1 MSICVSQE
9 TLHSSGIALRLKLN
23 YKIETLLTDF
33 KDHYAFPEPAASEF
47 KQNAFGVY
55 ALQTQIMKHF
65 LDEDLQLFSVTSKS
79 HMVLE
84 SVLLCDK
91 VSPRLL
97 WTFAGED
104 QMAKTQLLARA
115 CVKGNSPAQA
125 KMKMSQ
131 HYRLGLHFV
140 FKDHELRRA

>member
-1 MSICVSQE
+1 M
-9 TLHSSGIALRLKLN
+9 LKLN

-91 VSPRLL
+91 VSPIDFYGHLQ
-97 WTFAGED
+97 G
-104 QMAKTQLLARA
+104 KTKWPRP
-115 CVKGNSPAQA
+115 N
-125 KMKMSQ
+125 
-131 HYRLGLHFV
+131 Y
-140 FKDHELRRA
+140 

>member
-1 MSICVSQE
+1 
-9 TLHSSGIALRLKLN
+9 
-23 YKIETLLTDF
+23 
-33 KDHYAFPEPAASEF
+33 
-47 KQNAFGVY
+47 
-55 ALQTQIMKHF
+55 MKHF

-104 QMAKTQLLARA
+104 QMAKTQLLAKA
-115 CVKGNSPAQA
+115 CVKGNSAAQA
-125 KMKMSQ
+125 TMKMSQ